1 MAQKVLV
8 QMMDDIDGGEASQT
22 VPFSLDG
29 VQYEIDLSDDNAENL
44 REGLAPFLAASRRV
58 GGRKVRLAVGQ
69 SAAAATAAPAPVS
82 QADRERSRAIRA
94 WALDNGYEVSERGR
108 IPREIVEA
116 FERAEAEPE
125 PVKAPRKRASRKKAG
140 ASA

>member
-1 MAQKVLV
+1 MAQKVVV
-8 QMMDDIDGGEASQT
+8 QMTDDIDGGEASQT

-29 VQYEIDLSDDNAENL
+29 VNYEIDLSEDNAEGL

-69 SAAAATAAPAPVS
+69 SAAGPAPVS
-82 QADRERSRAIRA
+82 QADRERSRAVRA

-108 IPREIVEA
+108 IPREVVEA
-116 FERAEAEPE
+116 FERAEAQPE
-125 PVKAPRKRASRKKAG
+125 PVKAPRKRASRKKA